1 MANFIG
7 IHMLNDVIDSKT
19 GDEENGSS
27 GLQ

>member
-1 MANFIG
+1 
-7 IHMLNDVIDSKT
+7 MLNDVIDSKT